1 MIAITQAI
9 IQFHHSRIMTMSTE
23 KTTDINRLSLI
34 MQFLNV
40 VTARLTRLS
49 LLGDSRLIHF
59 RVYARQCS
67 LGQMAQRMKREGDIM

>member
-1 MIAITQAI
+1 
-9 IQFHHSRIMTMSTE
+9 
-23 KTTDINRLSLI
+23 